1 MILATVVALAL
12 TQTPNPFPNTE
23 KKRESPRNMVTEVRL
38 GSYYPWV
45 DRPLDCTKGSCPYE
59 RILKGAM
66 LLVELEV
73 ERQLC
78 QAFGSAAIGFSLGY
92 AEKYGH
98 AVDSDGAETG
108 EATSLRV
115 LPMKLLGIYRFDWA
129 ALRYG
134 IPFVPYAKFGFQL
147 VHWWTSGASGTE
159 IADNI
164 PGGGWSYGVAG
175 ALGLAFQLD
184 FLDPRLA
191 RDFDNGIGVNHTYLF
206 AEYNIAEINQFGR
219 RTEPTAMYPNG
230 TQVGLDLS
238 ARYFMFG
245 IAFEY

>member
-1 MILATVVALAL
+1 MMLTTLAALAL
-12 TQTPNPFPNTE
+12 AQTNPFPNTY
-23 KKRESPRNMVTEVRL
+23 KKPESPRNMVTEVRL

-45 DRPLDCTKGSCPYE
+45 DRPLTCEPGSCPYQ

-73 ERQLC
+73 ERQLF
-78 QAFGSAAIGFSLGY
+78 QAFGSAAIGFSFGY

-98 AVDSDGAETG
+98 AVDGSGAETS

-129 ALRYG
+129 AIRYG
-134 IPFVPYAKFGFQL
+134 IPLVPYAKLGLQL
-147 VHWWTSGASGTE
+147 VHWWTTSASGTE
-159 IADNI
+159 IADGVS
-164 PGGGWSYGVAG
+164 GGGWSYGVAG

-191 RDFDNGIGVNHTYLF
+191 RDFDNGMGVNHTYLF

-219 RTEPTAMYPNG
+219 KYATG
-230 TQVGLDLS
+230 VQVGLDLS

-245 IAFEY
+245 LAFEY